1 MKKPSVYTVTQINR
15 YINGLFTE
23 DFLLSDVTIKGEVSN
38 VTYHTSGHIYFT
50 LKDDGGMI
58 SAVMFAGK
66 RSGLKFKMENGDAV
80 TVRGSI
86 SVYEKSGKYQIYA
99 SVIERQGQ
107 GDLYLRFEE
116 LKKELSEMGMFDD
129 MYKKP
134 IPKFIKKLGIAT
146 APTGAAVRDMIRI
159 SKQRNPYI
167 EIILCPTQV
176 QGEGSAESIAQSIE
190 RLDALNLD
198 AIIIGRG
205 GGSYEDLFS
214 FNERIVAE
222 AIFNCNTPVVSAVGH
237 ETDTVISDFVADLR
251 ASTPSHAAELTVCD
265 MEEIID
271 DLYETRAQ
279 LSNIM
284 LRRLSF
290 ERQKL
295 SGLERTVRS
304 YSPEARLRENKE
316 LLKHRRKTVMDLMQK
331 KISDERS
338 RLGIRTETLDGLSPL
353 KRIAS
358 GYAYATDEK
367 GRSLRSVSQVK
378 KEQEI
383 TLAVSDGYIKGRVT
397 DVIKEDING

>member
-290 ERQKL
+290 ERKKL

>member
-271 DLYETRAQ
+271 DLYEIRAQ